1 MTKPV
6 SGGRVAPE
14 EIEEL
19 LRKYDRP
26 GPRYTSYPTAPVWT
40 DEWSA
45 RDFELR
51 LAELK
56 NTLEQGQDRPL
67 SLYFHIPFCEER
79 CLFCGCNVVI
89 SRRKEVAQPYLDRL
103 KQELDLVVE
112 RLGEQR
118 KVVQMHLGGGT
129 PTYFTPEQLTELMDH
144 VKARF
149 SIEPLHD
156 EISIETDPCVTTREH
171 LVALREAG
179 FTRMSMGLQDLDP
192 KVQETI
198 HRVQPD
204 ELTSRYYQWCREL
217 GFTSVNI
224 DLIYGLPYQTE
235 ESFQNTLERVTEW
248 RPDRVAVFN
257 YAHVPW
263 IKKHQSLMPEEAL
276 PDPALK
282 LRIIGMTFAHFQK
295 HGYEA
300 IGLDHFAL
308 PEDELAVARRN
319 ETLRRN
325 FMGYSTLPETD
336 ILAFGVS
343 SISEVAGA
351 YSQNHVHFAKWNK
364 SIDAGQF
371 PAFRGVS
378 LSQDDLLRREV
389 IMGIMNNLALDYAP
403 IEEQFSISFTEYFAK
418 ALENLKEPVK
428 DGLVELSPGRLQV
441 TRKGQLLVRN
451 VAMAFDAYLK
461 APGDEL
467 NSPRFSRTV

>member
-1 MTKPV
+1 M
-6 SGGRVAPE
+6 S
-14 EIEEL
+14 
-19 LRKYDRP
+19 
-26 GPRYTSYPTAPVWT
+26 YT
-40 DEWSA
+40 
-45 RDFELR
+45 
-51 LAELK
+51 
-56 NTLEQGQDRPL
+56 
-67 SLYFHIPFCEER
+67 I
-79 CLFCGCNVVI
+79 
-89 SRRKEVAQPYLDRL
+89 
-103 KQELDLVVE
+103 
-112 RLGEQR
+112 
-118 KVVQMHLGGGT
+118 
-129 PTYFTPEQLTELMDH
+129 
-144 VKARF
+144 
-149 SIEPLHD
+149 
-156 EISIETDPCVTTREH
+156 
-171 LVALREAG
+171 
-179 FTRMSMGLQDLDP
+179 
-192 KVQETI
+192 
-198 HRVQPD
+198 
-204 ELTSRYYQWCREL
+204 RYYQWCREL

>member
-1 MTKPV
+1 
-6 SGGRVAPE
+6 
-14 EIEEL
+14 
-19 LRKYDRP
+19 
-26 GPRYTSYPTAPVWT
+26 
-40 DEWSA
+40 
-45 RDFELR
+45 
-51 LAELK
+51 
-56 NTLEQGQDRPL
+56 
-67 SLYFHIPFCEER
+67 
-79 CLFCGCNVVI
+79 
-89 SRRKEVAQPYLDRL
+89 
-103 KQELDLVVE
+103 
-112 RLGEQR
+112 
-118 KVVQMHLGGGT
+118 
-129 PTYFTPEQLTELMDH
+129 
-144 VKARF
+144 
-149 SIEPLHD
+149 
-156 EISIETDPCVTTREH
+156 
-171 LVALREAG
+171 
-179 FTRMSMGLQDLDP
+179 MGLQDLDP

-204 ELTSRYYQWCREL
+204 ELTNRYYQWCREL

-235 ESFQNTLERVTEW
+235 ESFQKTLERVTEW

-308 PEDELAVARRN
+308 PDDELAVARRQ

-351 YSQNHVHFAKWNK
+351 YSQNHAHFAKWNK
-364 SIDAGQF
+364 SIDAGEF

-378 LSQDDLLRREV
+378 LSRDDLLRREV
-389 IMGIMNNLALDYAP
+389 IMGIMNNLALSFAP
-403 IEEQFSISFTEYFAK
+403 IEENFEIDFTEYFAE
-418 ALENLKEPVK
+418 ALEQLKGPVE
-428 DGLVELSPGRLQV
+428 DGLVEITPGRLQV

-461 APGDEL
+461 APSDEAD
-467 NSPRFSRTV
+467 SPRFSRTV